1 MEKKRILIVDDEAS
15 FARVVKS
22 SLEETGEFEVKIET
36 RGVKAFATAWD
47 FIPDLI
53 LLDIFMPDL
62 DGSEVAKRL
71 RRDEKLRNIPV
82 VFLTATVGDDEVL
95 KRGGMIGGHPFLT
108 KPVVKKDLMD
118 CINENLTVG
127 KSVKRTKKKRHS

>member
-15 FARVVKS
+15 FARVVKL
-22 SLEETGEFEVKIET
+22 SLEESGEFEVKIET

-47 FIPDLI
+47 FAPDLI

-95 KRGGMIGGHPFLT
+95 KKGGMIGGRPFLT
-108 KPVVKKDLMD
+108 KPVVKKDLMT
-118 CINENLTVG
+118 CINENLMG
-127 KSVKRTKKKRHS
+127 DKSVKRTKKKRHS